1 MTDADAP
8 SPRYRTLTGLPR
20 WILRVTRVTIPVVG
34 VLFVLDVQS
43 YLGMVLYREQY
54 MGLFLAL
61 VLGSIFLAVPAR
73 RGRERNRVPWYDMV
87 LCMAG
92 LAIGL
97 YIALLYPRVIFQVA
111 YPTPD
116 KIILGIAGILVVL
129 EATRRT
135 TGWSLVIVAA
145 AFILYARFTHFMP
158 GAFYARGA
166 PWDKLAISLFLD
178 SEGLLGFPTWVIST
192 MVFAFIFFGQV
203 LFLTGGGAFLTDFSL
218 ATMGRFRGGTA
229 KMAIVASSLFGAISG
244 SAVANVTTTGVVTIP
259 LMKKAGYRP
268 QVAAAI
274 EAVAST
280 GGQLAPPVMGV
291 AAFLMAEVLS
301 IPYAEVALAAA
312 IPAFLYYV
320 ALFTQVDLEAAKH
333 GFRGLPREQLPSV
346 ASVGRAGW
354 VFVIPLVVVV
364 YTLFV
369 LNFEPGKAGIVATAS
384 ALLLSFVRRETRPTF
399 AKFVSILEATGGAML
414 DLGAIGATVGLI
426 IGAISL
432 SGVGFT
438 FSLLVVG
445 LGENNLAL
453 LLVLTAVTSM
463 ILGMGLPTGAVY
475 ILLAVLVGSAMEKLG
490 IQPLAAHMFFFY
502 FGMLSM
508 ITPPVCLATFA
519 AASIAGADP
528 LKTAI
533 HGIRLGIVAYIV
545 PFIFVFSPALLL
557 KASPL
562 TIVLSAVTATVGAVL
577 LGIAFTGFLFRRI
590 SWSVRT
596 LLTVGAVALLIPPG
610 GAITLS
616 WPINLVGATVSASLI
631 GWEWLHREQIPET
644 RPDYSRTQERPWP
657 TADRPGE
664 EP

>member
-1 MTDADAP
+1 M
-8 SPRYRTLTGLPR
+8 
-20 WILRVTRVTIPVVG
+20 RVAIPVVG
-34 VLFVLDVQS
+34 VLFVVDVQS
-43 YLGMVLYREQY
+43 YFMIALYREQY

-61 VLGSIFLAVPAR
+61 VLGSVFLAVPAR
-73 RGRERNRVPWYDMV
+73 AWQQRNRVPWYDIV
-87 LCMAG
+87 LSLAG
-92 LAIGL
+92 LAVGL
-97 YIALLYPRVIFQVA
+97 YVAILYPRVIMEIA

-116 KIILGIAGILVVL
+116 KIILGIAGILLVL

-135 TGWSLVIVAA
+135 VGWSLVIVAV

-166 PWDKLAISLFLD
+166 PWDKLAISLVLD

-203 LFLTGGGAFLTDFSL
+203 LFLTGGGRFLTEFSM
-218 ATMGRFRGGTA
+218 ATMGRFRGGSA
-229 KMAIVASSLFGAISG
+229 KMAIVASSLFGTISG
-244 SAVANVTTTGVVTIP
+244 SAVANVSTTGVVTIP
-259 LMKKAGYRP
+259 LMKNAGYRP
-268 QVAAAI
+268 QVAAAV

-301 IPYAEVALAAA
+301 IPYAEVALAAT

-333 GFRGLPREQLPSV
+333 GFRGLPREQLPSIVSV
-346 ASVGRAGW
+346 ASAGW

-364 YTLFV
+364 YTLFF
-369 LNFEPGKAGIVATAS
+369 LNFEPGKAGIAATAT
-384 ALLLSFVRRETRPTF
+384 ALVLCLFRRDTRSSLRR
-399 AKFVSILEATGGAML
+399 FVSILETTGGAML
-414 DLGAIGATVGLI
+414 DLGVIGATVGLV

-438 FSLLVVG
+438 FSLLLVG
-445 LGENNLAL
+445 LGENNLAAL
-453 LLVLTAVTSM
+453 LLLTALTSI

-475 ILLAVLVGSAMEKLG
+475 ILLAVLVGSALEKLG
-490 IQPLAAHMFFFY
+490 ILPIAAHLFFFY

-533 HGIRLGIVAYIV
+533 HGMRLGIVAYIV

-557 KASPL
+557 KAPPL
-562 TIVLSAVTATVGAVL
+562 IVVLSIITATAGAVL
-577 LGIAFTGFLFRRI
+577 LGIAFTGFLFRHI
-590 SWSVRT
+590 NWSVRT
-596 LLTVGAVALLIPPG
+596 LLTVSAVALLIPPG
-610 GAITLS
+610 GAIALS
-616 WPINLVGATVSASLI
+616 WPINLAGLGIAAALI
-631 GWEWLHREQIPET
+631 GWEWLHRSDGRIPQAELQK
-644 RPDYSRTQERPWP
+644 D
-657 TADRPGE
+657 GG
-664 EP
+664 